1 MTLKFIEK
9 ELNTLNKYLKS
20 NLSDKTNQIS
30 EDICDFIFS
39 KSKRLRPKLIFL
51 FAKAL
56 DINIS
61 DKIYHLACCSEL
73 LHNSTLIHDDIID
86 NAELRRGKQSLN
98 KKLGNNLSVLAGDFI
113 LSSAMLHLS
122 ECNNI
127 KCFNTFSNSLKLMCE
142 GEINQHFTLNKI
154 PTMNEYIQKSK
165 NKTAELFNASLSSLC
180 IIENVQ
186 NIKEIS
192 DFAINFGI
200 AFQIKDDLV
209 NILQT
214 DNTKPQLSDIHN
226 GIYSAPVIFLQEKVN
241 IEQLSKDKIIELI
254 STKEIKQKTINLI
267 EKYAKKAIASIGFI
281 KDNQYKREI
290 IALCEDLY
298 KAV

>member
-1 MTLKFIEK
+1 MKFIEK
-9 ELNTLNKYLKS
+9 ELDTLNKYLKY
-20 NLSDKTNQIS
+20 NISDKTNQIS
-30 EDICDFIFS
+30 DNICDFIFS

-51 FAKAL
+51 FAKTL
-56 DINIS
+56 NINIS

-127 KCFNTFSNSLKLMCE
+127 ECFNTFSNSLKLMCE

-154 PTMNEYIQKSK
+154 PTINEYIQKSK

-200 AFQIKDDLV
+200 AFQIKDDLE

-226 GIYSAPVIFLQEKVN
+226 GIYSAPVIFLQERVN

-267 EKYAKKAIASIGFI
+267 EEYAKKAIASIEFI

>member
-1 MTLKFIEK
+1 MKFIEK
-9 ELNTLNKYLKS
+9 ELDTLNKYLKY
-20 NLSDKTNQIS
+20 NISDKTNQIS
-30 EDICDFIFS
+30 DDICNFIFS

-56 DINIS
+56 NINIS

-122 ECNNI
+122 KCNNI
-127 KCFNTFSNSLKLMCE
+127 ECFNTFSNSLKLMCE

-154 PTMNEYIQKSK
+154 PTINEYIQKSK

-200 AFQIKDDLV
+200 AFQIKDDLA

-267 EKYAKKAIASIGFI
+267 EEYAKKAIASIEFI